1 MKKRIIVDMFIVL
14 IVLLAIKIVGFVN
27 SIPDFS
33 IRNDIYDDDAKI
45 AEINVNSAFTN
56 NDLGINMSRSGY
68 EGITKLFQI
77 HSDTSTATLTF
88 EYEAIVTKGSFKCVL
103 VTPNNEVI
111 TIGEQSDSVIKTL
124 KLDKGFSYL
133 KVVAKDSADVNY
145 DIRLTGIDYP
155 IVSAK
160 YEIGI

>member
-1 MKKRIIVDMFIVL
+1 MKKRIIVDIFIVL
-14 IVLLAIKIVGFVN
+14 IILLAIKIVGFVN

-45 AEINVNSAFTN
+45 AEINVNSAYTN
-56 NDLGINMSRSGY
+56 HDLGVNMTQEGY
-68 EGITKLFQI
+68 EGVTKLFQI

-88 EYEAIVTKGSFKCVL
+88 EYEANVIKGSFKCVL
-103 VTPNNEVI
+103 VTPDHEVI
-111 TIGEQSDSVIKTL
+111 TIGEQSGSVTKTL
-124 KLDKGFSYL
+124 KLEKGFSYL
-133 KVVAKDSADVNY
+133 KVVAKDSADVSY
-145 DIRLTGIDYP
+145 DIRLAGIDYP